1 MHCFKTLRW
10 TILKMLGFFHAYFS
24 FFYSHQGKMGFGD
37 TAQSTYAKLT
47 ISKSADKKFFSALNY
62 EGIPVLKLGM
72 DIIAMTLSVLRTL
85 FFFILALQPI
95 VGLYFAAL

>member
-1 MHCFKTLRW
+1 
-10 TILKMLGFFHAYFS
+10 MLGFFHAYFS

-85 FFFILALQPI
+85 FFLFFFFLYWRYNPLRVCILQPSS
-95 VGLYFAAL
+95 GL